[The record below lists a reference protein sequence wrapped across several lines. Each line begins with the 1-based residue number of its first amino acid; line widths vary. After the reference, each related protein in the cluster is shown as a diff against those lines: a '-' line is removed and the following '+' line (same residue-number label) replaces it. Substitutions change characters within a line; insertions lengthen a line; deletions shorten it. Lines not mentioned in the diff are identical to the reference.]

1 MKMLRYGAGSGGGQV
16 AGLRLVL
23 RARFR
28 VWPEGV
34 LGTTTC
40 CSLRGSTHRRRCD
53 ATPSPQSPTHG
64 RSSMDVVY
72 ERCCGLDL
80 HKRSVT
86 ACRMVPGP
94 DRQPVK
100 EIRTFGTMTAELLAL
115 GDWLAEGGVTHVAM
129 ESTGVSWKPLWNL
142 FEDRFELLLVNAA
155 HVKVVPG
162 RKRDVGDA
170 EWLADLLR
178 HGLLRGS
185 FVPDRPARELRELT
199 RYRSS
204 LVRERTAEVNRL
216 QKTLEGAN
224 IKLASV
230 VSDVTGVSAR
240 AMLRELVAGAE
251 DAAALADLAQGQ
263 LRRKRPELEQA
274 LTGRM
279 RPHQRFMLVQHLAHI
294 DSLDE
299 PIAVVG
305 EQVAERLRPFEAELV
320 ILDSIPGIGRWSAEV
335 ILAEIGP
342 DMRRFPT
349 AGHLASWAGMCPGHD
364 ERAGKRRSGKT
375 CKGSP
380 WLRVTLTE
388 AAYAAGRSKD
398 PYLSGRYHRL
408 IGRRGKKKT
417 AIAVGRTIL
426 ELCHHLLSTGQ
437 LYDDERAR
445 SVTIPT
451 PISPEERLVR
461 QLENLGHRVTLE
473 PAA

>member
-1 MKMLRYGAGSGGGQV
+1 
-16 AGLRLVL
+16 
-23 RARFR
+23 
-28 VWPEGV
+28 
-34 LGTTTC
+34 
-40 CSLRGSTHRRRCD
+40 
-53 ATPSPQSPTHG
+53 
-64 RSSMDVVY
+64 MDVLY

-86 ACRMVPGP
+86 ACRLLPGP
-94 DRQPVK
+94 GGQPVK
-100 EIRTFGTMTAELLAL
+100 ELRTFGTMTAELLAL
-115 GDWLAEGGVTHVAM
+115 GDWLEEGGVTHVAM
-129 ESTGVSWKPLWNL
+129 ESTGVYWKPVWNL
-142 FEDRFELLLVNAA
+142 LEERFTLLLVNAA

-170 EWLADLLR
+170 QWLAELLR

-216 QKTLEGAN
+216 HKTLEGAN
-224 IKLASV
+224 IKLGSV
-230 VSDVTGVSAR
+230 VSELTGVSAR
-240 AMLRELVAGAE
+240 AMLGELVAGQE
-251 DAAALADLAQGQ
+251 DAAALAELAVGQ
-263 LRRKRPELEQA
+263 LRNKRPELEQA

-279 RPHQRFMLVQHLAHI
+279 SAHQRFMLAQHLALI

-299 PIAVVG
+299 QIAVVG
-305 EQVAERLRPFEAELV
+305 AEIAERLRPFEPQLV

-342 DMRRFPT
+342 DMGRFPT

-364 ERAGKRRSGKT
+364 ESAGRRRSGRT
-375 CKGSP
+375 RKGSP

-398 PYLSGRYHRL
+398 TYLSGRYHRL
-408 IGRRGKKKT
+408 IGRKGKKKT
-417 AIAVGRTIL
+417 AIAVGRAIL
-426 ELCHHLLSTGQ
+426 ELCHHLLTSGQ
-437 LYDDERAR
+437 LYDDQRAR
-445 SVTIPT
+445 AHLAPVPLT
-451 PISPEERLVR
+451 EEARLVR
-461 QLENLGHRVTLE
+461 RLEKLGHRVILA